1 MKDESDKRFFITYS
15 HNDNIFAERLFE
27 DLKGLELDGFFDTYS
42 IKPGDNIP
50 VQINKGLSECDVYIP
65 ILSNAALD
73 SPWCE
78 EEITTAIML
87 SRRQDR
93 YGHPRIIPVIIEDC
107 QSRIA
112 QQYPSLLTRLYVS
125 FVGRYEDALRELLVK
140 GLGLPLDDGIPNH
153 IARPIQFAHIP
164 LVESGLANA
173 DLSIYKNPPF
183 GDCMWFGIS
192 FRVRNARISM
202 ADTFDSQSKLLKL
215 SQPVS
220 GVQAVHF
227 LINSGDGRKKYLNR
241 EIGSINFIFEQDNLP
256 QSRCPIILGKNVREW
271 AIGNYVTISETDR
284 RPEPLVESVESKSS
298 REVWRGQTSHGQVA
312 IIDMLTVDIDATKYP
327 KRLIGIE
334 LTRSIP
340 RDSIALDY
348 FILGITIEASALK

>member
-1 MKDESDKRFFITYS
+1 MMKDESDKRFFITYS

-112 QQYPSLLTRLYVS
+112 QQYPSTL
-125 FVGRYEDALRELLVK
+125 
-140 GLGLPLDDGIPNH
+140 
-153 IARPIQFAHIP
+153 
-164 LVESGLANA
+164 
-173 DLSIYKNPPF
+173 
-183 GDCMWFGIS
+183 W
-192 FRVRNARISM
+192 
-202 ADTFDSQSKLLKL
+202 LK
-215 SQPVS
+215 
-220 GVQAVHF
+220 
-227 LINSGDGRKKYLNR
+227 
-241 EIGSINFIFEQDNLP
+241 
-256 QSRCPIILGKNVREW
+256 
-271 AIGNYVTISETDR
+271 
-284 RPEPLVESVESKSS
+284 
-298 REVWRGQTSHGQVA
+298 
-312 IIDMLTVDIDATKYP
+312 
-327 KRLIGIE
+327 
-334 LTRSIP
+334 
-340 RDSIALDY
+340 
-348 FILGITIEASALK
+348 